1 MKAQIAAL
9 GAAAAMLSIATFS
22 APANAQRYY
31 RDYDDYGRTVTR
43 CDRDGDRCATYRC
56 DRDGD
61 ECRRISG
68 WYARSYIRQRSYGYG
83 YGYGQYDR
91 ERSYDRDS
99 GYTVRRC
106 DRDGDECRYYRCD
119 RDGDECRRL

>member
-1 MKAQIAAL
+1 MLIQGASLERRQRFQSFANATGFLVKESSMKARIALVGAAVAAL
-9 GAAAAMLSIATFS
+9 SMAAMAM
-22 APANAQRYY
+22 PANAQRYYY

-68 WYARSYIRQRSYGYG
+68 WYARSY
-83 YGYGQYDR
+83 
-91 ERSYDRDS
+91 
-99 GYTVRRC
+99 
-106 DRDGDECRYYRCD
+106 
-119 RDGDECRRL
+119 

>member
-1 MKAQIAAL
+1 MKARIALVGAAVAAL
-9 GAAAAMLSIATFS
+9 SMAAMAT
-22 APANAQRYY
+22 PANAQRYY
-31 RDYDDYGRTVTR
+31 DRDYNDYGRTVTR

-68 WYARSYIRQRSYGYG
+68 WYARSYVTERRYGYG
-83 YGYGQYDR
+83 YGRYNRDR
-91 ERSYDRDS
+91 YYDRDD

-106 DRDGDECRYYRCD
+106 DRDGDDCRYYRCD
-119 RDGDECRRL
+119 RDGDDCRRL

>member
-1 MKAQIAAL
+1 MKAQLAML
-9 GAAAAMLSIATFS
+9 GAAAAMLSFAAFS
-22 APANAQRYY
+22 TPASAQRYY

-61 ECRRISG
+61 DCRRISG
-68 WYARSYIRQRSYGYG
+68 WYARSHIYGRRYSYGYG
-83 YGYGQYDR
+83 R
-91 ERSYDRDS
+91 YDRDHYYDRDDNY

-106 DRDGDECRYYRCD
+106 DRDGDDCYYLRCD
-119 RDGDECRRL
+119 RDGDDCRRL